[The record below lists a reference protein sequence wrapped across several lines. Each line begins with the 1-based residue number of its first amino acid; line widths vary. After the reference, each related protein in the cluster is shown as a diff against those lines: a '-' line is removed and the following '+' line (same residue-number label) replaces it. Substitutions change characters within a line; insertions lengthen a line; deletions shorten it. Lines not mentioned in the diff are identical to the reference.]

1 MQSNSN
7 PTDRFHAERL
17 SELSQRHQDWLDAH
31 GLRTLQGSFYT
42 PFDVVESLIEVAA
55 GKRISEIT
63 STNDAPLVIDPAC
76 GTGNF
81 LIIFALRIADRLVA
95 NGLDEASAIQFT
107 VRNCVFGTDV
117 DETALRQCAANLSS
131 LTFGAV
137 RPSEIRK
144 HFLLRD
150 SLMVHEFGGP
160 PVAQPSFFDVAPETW
175 ADLFPS
181 VFKSDSQGF
190 DVVIGNPPFL
200 NQLST
205 ETASSANQFAE
216 LASRYQDSISK
227 LTNTA
232 SIFFLAAMRM
242 VKKTGIIS
250 FIQPI
255 SFLATRDSESVRRC
269 IAETK
274 SLASIWICSEKVFD
288 AAVQVTAITLDLSFV
303 SPKVEIYSERSFN
316 SVGDTRQFSE
326 DEPTWSRAI
335 TAARNFPTAVLQS
348 SGVLGDIASITGDFR
363 DQYYGIAE
371 AVVENPTPTA
381 TQMKLATVGLID
393 PGLFSWGK
401 TQTRFN
407 KKPYVF
413 PVVNLDALAPKI
425 LDWAQNRRRAKVIV
439 ATQTKILECYVD
451 HNGDVLPSVP
461 LSTINSE
468 PEMIWHI
475 AAMISAPPIS
485 LIAAERHLGAG
496 MSADVLKL
504 GAPDL
509 LNLPLPM
516 HKDQWDLAA
525 LEFQR
530 LQSMALGDERS
541 TSMKKIGKLMCQAYG
556 VNDDSVINWWIGRHP
571 RSLRESNH
579 GFGN

>member
-1 MQSNSN
+1 MH
-7 PTDRFHAERL
+7 TDFYPENRFHAERL
-17 SELSQRHQDWLDAH
+17 TEISQRHQDWLDEL

-42 PFDVVESLIEVAA
+42 PFDVVESLIEIAA
-55 GKRISEIT
+55 GKRILEIT
-63 STNDAPLVIDPAC
+63 NIKDTPLVIDPAC

-81 LIIFALRIADRLVA
+81 LLIFALRISDRLIA
-95 NGLDEASAIQFT
+95 NGLDKATAIEFT

-117 DETALRQCAANLSS
+117 DETALQQCATNLSS
-131 LTFGAV
+131 LTLGAV
-137 RPSEIRK
+137 RPSEIRN

-150 SLMVHEFGGP
+150 SLLVHEFEGP
-160 PVAQPSFFDVAPETW
+160 PVTQPSFFDVAPETW

-181 VFKSDSQGF
+181 VFNSDRRGF

-205 ETASSANQFAE
+205 ETASSARQFNE
-216 LASRYQDSISK
+216 LESRYNNSIGR

-232 SIFFLAAMRM
+232 SIFFLAAMHM

-255 SFLATRDSESVRRC
+255 SFLATRDSETIRRQ
-269 IAETK
+269 IANTQ
-274 SLASIWICSEKVFD
+274 SLTSIWICSEKVFD
-288 AAVQVTAITLDLSFV
+288 ATVQVAAITLDLSFQ
-303 SPKVEIYSERSFN
+303 STNVEIYSGRSFKKVC
-316 SVGDTRQFSE
+316 STRQFSD

-335 TAARNFPTAVLQS
+335 TAARHFPTAVLQS
-348 SGVLGDIASITGDFR
+348 HGVLGDIASITGDFR
-363 DQYYGIAE
+363 DQYYGIVD

-401 TQTRFN
+401 IRTRFN
-407 KKPYVF
+407 KKPYLT

-425 LDWAQNRRRAKVIV
+425 SDWAKGRRCAKVIV

-451 HNGDVLPSVP
+451 HIGDVLPSVP
-461 LSTINSE
+461 LSTISSE

-475 AAMISAPPIS
+475 AAVISAPPVS

-496 MSADVLKL
+496 MSDDVLKL

-509 LNLPLPM
+509 LNLPLPA

-525 LEFQR
+525 VEFQR
-530 LQSMALGDERS
+530 MQSFALGVERNV
-541 TSMKKIGKLMCQAYG
+541 SMTKVGKLMCLAYG
-556 VNDDSVINWWIGRHP
+556 ITDDSVTDWWIGRHP
-571 RSLRESNH
+571 RSLRE
-579 GFGN
+579 